1 MINKNL
7 KAESEKQQEQ
17 GNMQYR
23 LLFFADAGSVY
34 FQYYTGC
41 HLLCIPESVMPVSG
55 IRHGIVI
62 LLQGIYDSGSD
73 LPSLCSI
80 WHGVSA

>member
-1 MINKNL
+1 M
-7 KAESEKQQEQ
+7 ESEKQQEQ
-17 GNMQYR
+17 GNMQFR

>member
-1 MINKNL
+1 
-7 KAESEKQQEQ
+7 
-17 GNMQYR
+17 MQFR

-62 LLQGIYDSGSD
+62 LLQGIYDSGFDHTAFRSVWNG
-73 LPSLCSI
+73 I
-80 WHGVSA
+80 SA